1 MFTLWDENQAI
12 EKIGIQVIHSVMEL
26 ASWTFMHG

>member
-1 MFTLWDENQAI
+1 MSSLSGENQAI
-12 EKIGIQVIHSVMEL
+12 ETMEIQIIHAVMEF